1 MILWKEQIGIHG
13 CAVLLIRSI
22 NSGSSPKGTGPES
35 EVNISQVPFPLVST
49 CFKTAD
55 SLKVIMVTECLR

>member
-1 MILWKEQIGIHG
+1 MVLWKEHIRIHG
-13 CAVLLIRSI
+13 CVVQLIYYGR
-22 NSGSSPKGTGPES
+22 SPKGTGPES
-35 EVNISQVPFPLVST
+35 EVNILQVPLPLVST